1 MLRSLNVGIIGLI
14 GSDKI
19 GDNKHRITIFMRK
32 PRLVLFTGSLLAVS
46 LLAQAPAG
54 NVQPSSAAQ
63 TEQEQQVNPI
73 PSASNSTTPAQE
85 SGFKRLQIQPDN
97 NYVIAPGTRI
107 LLNMIN
113 SVSTKQTVVGDRI
126 YLETAFPV
134 LSGGKVVIP
143 QGSWVQG
150 SVTQVKRPGR
160 VKGRGE
166 LYVRFDSLTLPNG
179 ISRDFRGR
187 IGSMDGRSTE
197 EVNRE
202 EGKIKGPGNKG
213 GDVSTVAETTAAG
226 AGIGSLAGI
235 ASGRYGMGAGI
246 GSAAGAAAGLA
257 GVLLTRGPDATLT
270 KGTTMEMILDRPLSF
285 NNTELDFS
293 HVPPRAALADGG
305 GPVQQNGQN
314 NRRRWPL

>member
-1 MLRSLNVGIIGLI
+1 M
-14 GSDKI
+14 K
-19 GDNKHRITIFMRK
+19 K
-32 PRLVLFTGSLLAVS
+32 PCFFLLTGSLWAGALWAAQNTESVAQ
-46 LLAQAPAG
+46 LRPAAAQAQSEA
-54 NVQPSSAAQ
+54 
-63 TEQEQQVNPI
+63 NPTKQ
-73 PSASNSTTPAQE
+73 ADA
-85 SGFKRLQIQPDN
+85 SGFKRVEAPAAGS
-97 NYVIAPGTRI
+97 YVIAPGTRI

-113 SVSTKQTVVGDRI
+113 SISTKQTAVGDRI
-126 YLETAFPV
+126 YLETAFPI
-134 LSGGKVVIP
+134 LSNGKIVIP

-197 EVNRE
+197 DVNKE

-235 ASGRYGMGAGI
+235 ANGRYGMGAGI

-270 KGTTMEMILDRPLSF
+270 KGTTMEMVLDRPLSF
-285 NNTELDFS
+285 NDGELDFS
-293 HVPPRAALADGG
+293 HVPPRAALSDGT
-305 GPVQQNGQN
+305 GPVQNDQQ